1 MQPMPYRQMPCT
13 LYLLVIK
20 MDYMVLKKILM
31 KQKNFFG

>member
-1 MQPMPYRQMPCT
+1 MQPMPYRQMHCM

-20 MDYMVLKKILM
+20 TGYMVLRKILM

>member
-1 MQPMPYRQMPCT
+1 MQPMPYRQMPCM

-20 MDYMVLKKILM
+20 ADYMVLKKILM